1 MISRVMKV
9 VMKLCSLVAFVAL
22 LNGCKPIFESDLY
35 GQWFERGTKLVEGD
49 YTPVDHWAGQ
59 WRVVNIWAQWC
70 KPCWQEMPELN
81 QFYALQGAN
90 DIKLLGYN
98 FDQLPQ
104 EELTQLKTD
113 MNIQFPVL
121 LSWPE
126 IWQLPDIKGLPAT
139 LIISPDNVLVKV
151 LWGPQTLSSLH
162 GEIDTAKQMEKQLKK

>member
-9 VMKLCSLVAFVAL
+9 VMKLCSLVAFVPL

-104 EELTQLKTD
+104 E
-113 MNIQFPVL
+113 
-121 LSWPE
+121 
-126 IWQLPDIKGLPAT
+126 
-139 LIISPDNVLVKV
+139 
-151 LWGPQTLSSLH
+151 
-162 GEIDTAKQMEKQLKK
+162 